1 MEAIAMTIQLAG
13 KRVLA
18 LGERDGIQGPSISA
32 CAKAAGA
39 IVVLEQTHCFV

>member
-1 MEAIAMTIQLAG
+1 VIEMTMQLAG

-39 IVVLEQTHCFV
+39 TVVLEQTHCFV

>member
-1 MEAIAMTIQLAG
+1 MMVDLTG

-39 IVVLEQTHCFV
+39 TVVLEQTHCFV

>member
-1 MEAIAMTIQLAG
+1 MTVQLNG

-18 LGERDGIQGPSISA
+18 LGERDGIQGPSIGA

-39 IVVLEQTHCFV
+39 TVVLEQTHCFV